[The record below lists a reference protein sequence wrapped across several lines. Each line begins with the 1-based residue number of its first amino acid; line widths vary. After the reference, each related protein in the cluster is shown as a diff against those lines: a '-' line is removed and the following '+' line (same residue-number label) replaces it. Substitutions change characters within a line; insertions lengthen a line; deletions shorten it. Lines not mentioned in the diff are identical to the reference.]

1 VLLDR
6 LLATAPAERLV
17 SGLVRAWSSASARRL
32 DRRVALRRLLSLDE
46 LLQERVDALAAGLDD
61 GVHAKHR
68 LMRYHDFFVDRIES
82 HESVLDVGCGK
93 GELAH
98 DIAER
103 AHATVTGIDWNAG
116 SLAFA
121 RSRFDDV
128 EFVEAD
134 VLAWEPPKHY
144 DVVVLSNVLEHIAPR
159 VELLSRLRE
168 AAKPSRMMIRVPS
181 RERDWLVPLR
191 AELGLPHL
199 SDPTHEIEYTR
210 EELEQELRASG
221 LTPVEVQQRWGELW
235 VVADA

>member
-1 VLLDR
+1 LTR
-6 LLATAPAERLV
+6 LLR
-17 SGLVRAWSSASARRL
+17 
-32 DRRVALRRLLSLDE
+32 LDE
-46 LLQERVDALAAGLDD
+46 LLQERIDVLAADLDD

-68 LMRYHDFFVDRIES
+68 LIGYHNFFVERIAAG
-82 HESVLDVGCGK
+82 ESVLDIGCGK

-98 DIAER
+98 DIAQR
-103 AHATVTGIDWNAG
+103 AGARVTGLDWNAG

-121 RSRFDDV
+121 RSHFDDV

-134 VLAWEPPKHY
+134 ALAWQPPHGY

-168 AAKPSRMMIRVPS
+168 AAQPSRMLIRVPS

-199 SDPTHEIEYTR
+199 SDPTHEIEYTQA
-210 EELEQELRASG
+210 ELEEELRAAG
-221 LTPVEVQQRWGELW
+221 LTPMEVQQRWGELW